1 MMYAYDDGRNQNHSW
16 GLPVER
22 ETRYLYFEYIMI
34 DITSPATHNAA
45 FNFPGNDV
53 EMALAI
59 NYSRLGCCSGGYQTS
74 EACG

>member
-34 DITSPATHNAA
+34 DITSSPTTHSQYWHSISL
-45 FNFPGNDV
+45 
-53 EMALAI
+53 EMMSKWL
-59 NYSRLGCCSGGYQTS
+59 
-74 EACG
+74 